1 MRPVFRAAGDHAGD
15 GGRQLFFSSN
25 GAEFGFICRDV
36 QLIAADRKIH
46 ARIAY
51 GEIAQHIVFIHQR
64 GFIFSIALVILQG
77 IGVCSNCA
85 GIIGGKG
92 RDRMVS
98 HHIFPQFAEDRFG
111 RRAISRQAVDDS
123 LFICCPQLVVGNEPD
138 QCLRSDV
145 LVDGA
150 AAVLGAGFHVISQGE
165 SGVNQRFL
173 FFCKGC
179 IIIRNLI
186 PLGRIRFYPEFNAV
200 RSAKGPQIIDPHLQ
214 KAFAGNPSEWGRQA
228 GTEGISSTA
237 VVDHGDVAV
246 CIFFGKS

>member
-1 MRPVFRAAGDHAGD
+1 MGLGLDVFTWSFLSYGVISGLEILHLDGSARPGHYIFFHTIAGNVEWNSLDFSILGSFYDLQGSCSDFKGKIAFYRFRRALYIKSNYILIGVMRPVFRAAGDHAGD

-138 QCLRSDV
+138 QRLRGDV
-145 LVDGA
+145 FVDSA
-150 AAVLGAGFHVISQGE
+150 AAILGA
-165 SGVNQRFL
+165 L
-173 FFCKGC
+173 
-179 IIIRNLI
+179 
-186 PLGRIRFYPEFNAV
+186 
-200 RSAKGPQIIDPHLQ
+200 
-214 KAFAGNPSEWGRQA
+214 
-228 GTEGISSTA
+228 
-237 VVDHGDVAV
+237 
-246 CIFFGKS
+246 